1 LPLRGDEQQG
11 EDNVPLVLSLTTQ
24 HGSISLSD
32 GQTEV
37 DSAATQRQ
45 ERRKSSLPPLF
56 QGTDLKQQQLCYS
69 HYKHMYCI
77 RSSEIPTKEYLRLP
91 QSSIHKNE

>member
-1 LPLRGDEQQG
+1 MPLRGDEQQG

-32 GQTEV
+32 GQTGV
-37 DSAATQRQ
+37 DLSTDR
-45 ERRKSSLPPLF
+45 SV
-56 QGTDLKQQQLCYS
+56 GTDLKQQQLCYS
-69 HYKHMYCI
+69 HYKYMYCI